1 MLLDI
6 ALFLAAAVLFV
17 PLFKRLGLGA
27 VLGYLAAG
35 VCIGPWGLGLISDV
49 ESILHFSEFGVVL
62 LLFIIG
68 LELQPSR
75 LWHLRSAVFGTGGLQ
90 VLLTTLA
97 LAGIAVASGLTPSTA
112 LIAGFGLAMS
122 STAFVLQMLAERGE
136 LTTRHGRGAFAIL
149 LFQDLSI
156 IPFLALVPALAA
168 GEGGHAHAS
177 GSSTLI
183 AVATAIGAV
192 VLTVLGGRYALR
204 PLLRALAKIQVAEIF
219 TAAALLVVI
228 ATALAMDAV
237 GLSMSLG
244 AFLAGV
250 LLADS
255 EYRHELQADIE
266 PFKGLLLGLFF
277 IAVGMSANIGLLIA
291 EPLQVLAVVIGLI
304 AVKAVVIYIVG
315 RLFHLPDDSSRSL
328 ALSLAQGGEFA
339 FVLFGVAS
347 GAGLLDHA
355 LQDLLVLS
363 VTLSMMLS
371 PLVYMAY
378 ARLRPEIAPPPFD
391 EIDIEAAPVVIAG
404 FGPFGQIVGRV
415 LRLRRIRYSV
425 LDKNADNVA
434 FLRRFG
440 IPVFYSDAARF
451 EVLRAAHTGDAK
463 LLVVAIA
470 DPVESKRVVETAR
483 HHYPSLT
490 IIATARTRQHALDLM
505 DLGVKKVIRRSYFSS
520 LEMTRK
526 VLAVLGENEAQIER
540 TIATFQQHDQKT
552 LMRQLAS
559 SRDEQSMM
567 QAAREANRE
576 LEELFDSD
584 NEAEPEVDELA
595 KKRVA

>member
-62 LLFIIG
+62 LLFVIG
-68 LELQPSR
+68 LELQPTR
-75 LWHLRSAVFGTGGLQ
+75 LWRLRSAVFGSGGLQ
-90 VLLTTLA
+90 VVLTTLA
-97 LAGIAVASGLTPSTA
+97 LAGIAIAAGLTPVAA
-112 LIAGFGLAMS
+112 LVAGFGLAMS

-136 LTTRHGRGAFAIL
+136 LTTRHGRAAFAVL

-156 IPFLALVPALAA
+156 IPFLALVPVLAL
-168 GEGGHAHAS
+168 GNGVHAS
-177 GSSTLI
+177 SGAST
-183 AVATAIGAV
+183 VASVAMALGAV

-204 PLLRALAKIQVAEIF
+204 PLLRVLARIQLNEIF

-277 IAVGMSANIGLLIA
+277 IAVGMSANLGLFV
-291 EPLQVLAVVIGLI
+291 ERPLQVLAVVAALI
-304 AVKAVVIYIVG
+304 AVKAVVLYVVG
-315 RLFHLPDDSSRSL
+315 RIGGLPGDSSRSL
-328 ALSLAQGGEFA
+328 ALALAQGGEFA
-339 FVLFGVAS
+339 FVLFGVAANAQLIDR
-347 GAGLLDHA
+347 G

-371 PLVYMAY
+371 PILYLLH
-378 ARLRPEIAPPPFD
+378 ARLRPELAPPPFD

-404 FGPFGQIVGRV
+404 FGPFGQIIGRI
-415 LRLRRIRYSV
+415 LRVRRIRYSV

-434 FLRRFG
+434 FLRRLG

-451 EVLRAAHTGDAK
+451 EVLRAAHAGEAR

-470 DPVESKRVVETAR
+470 DRDESLRVVQMAR
-483 HHYPSLT
+483 HHFPDLP
-490 IIATARTRQHALDLM
+490 IMACARTRQHALELL
-505 DLGVKKVIRRSYFSS
+505 DLGVRSVIRRSYFSS
-520 LEMTRK
+520 LEATRK
-526 VLAVLGENEAQIER
+526 VLMMLGETEAQAEH
-540 TIATFQQHDQKT
+540 TISTFRRHDEKT
-552 LMRQLAS
+552 LLRQHAGA
-559 SRDEQSMM
+559 RDEQTLL
-567 QAAREANRE
+567 QAAREAARE
-576 LEELFDSD
+576 LEELFNADID
-584 NEAEPEVDELA
+584 AEPEVDELA

>member
-1 MLLDI
+1 MLLDV
-6 ALFLAAAVLFV
+6 ALFLASAVLFV

-35 VCIGPWGLGLISDV
+35 VCIGPWGLALISDV

-90 VLLTTLA
+90 VLLTTIA
-97 LAGIAVASGLTPSTA
+97 LAAIAIGAGLSPSTA

-136 LTTRHGRGAFAIL
+136 LTTRHGRSSFAIL

-156 IPFLALVPALAA
+156 IPFLALVPVLAA
-168 GEGGHAHAS
+168 GEGAHAHS
-177 GSSTLI
+177 GQQTAIS
-183 AVATAIGAV
+183 VATAVAAV

-204 PLLRALAKIQVAEIF
+204 PLLRVLAKIQVAEIF
-219 TAAALLVVI
+219 TAAGLLVVI

-277 IAVGMSANIGLLIA
+277 IAVGMSANIGLLI
-291 EPLQVLAVVIGLI
+291 EQPLHVLAVVVGLI
-304 AVKAVVIYIVG
+304 VVKATVIYIVG

-339 FVLFGVAS
+339 FVLFGVAAGS
-347 GAGLLDHA
+347 GLLERS

-371 PLVYMAY
+371 PLIYMVH

-391 EIDIEAAPVVIAG
+391 EIDIEEAPVVIAG
-404 FGPFGQIVGRV
+404 FGPFGQIVGRI

-440 IPVFYSDAARF
+440 IPVFYSDASRF

-483 HHYPSLT
+483 HHYPTLT

-505 DLGVKKVIRRSYFSS
+505 DMGVKKVIRRSYFSS

-526 VLAVLGENEAQIER
+526 VLAVLGESESAIER
-540 TIATFQQHDQKT
+540 TITTFQQHDQKT
-552 LMRQLAS
+552 LMRQLS
-559 SRDEQSMM
+559 GSRDEQSMM
-567 QAAREANRE
+567 QAAREATRE